1 MITEPEFPFR
11 YAERCLYEYQGN
23 VARLDALKER
33 LAALYATSTA
43 GMQGWSADG
52 HGSSPGDPVA
62 VRELRIISLEEEIT
76 RLAERTEPITKLKA
90 DLEAPYVLEGS
101 PKHDLARVMRLYYF
115 GGNDK
120 KQAAKKLNMSRR
132 SLYRRRTELVH
143 MTISYFG
150 FQVASKHQ

>member
-1 MITEPEFPFR
+1 MITEPEYPFR

-43 GMQGWSADG
+43 GVQGWSADG
-52 HGSSPGDPVA
+52 HGSGPGDPVA
-62 VRELRIISLEEEIT
+62 VRELRIISIEEEIA
-76 RLAERTEPITKLKA
+76 RLAERTEPITRLKA

-115 GGNDK
+115 GENDK
-120 KQAAKKLNMSRR
+120 ARVLDSLGMSRKT
-132 SLYRRRTELVH
+132 LYNKRQALVRLTLFY
-143 MTISYFG
+143 MG
-150 FQVASKHQ
+150 E

>member
-1 MITEPEFPFR
+1 MITEPEYPFR

-43 GMQGWSADG
+43 GVQNWDAP
-52 HGSSPGDPVA
+52 HGKGAVNDPVA
-62 VRELRIISLEEEIT
+62 VRELRIISIEEEIT

-115 GGNDK
+115 GGNDRK
-120 KQAAKKLNMSRR
+120 RAAEEMGMSRAQ
-132 SLYRRRTELVH
+132 LYRKRERLVR
-143 MTISYFG
+143 MVLNYMG
-150 FQVASKHQ
+150 M